1 MKGATLAHGVAFGL
15 FGGLSGAH
23 APGGVAGSLLGAVI
37 ASLGG
42 LALMGVLKGLLGA
55 VNRGRVADSAVVTR
69 SVDDAFLLLL
79 PYALLAVLA
88 EGMFGW
94 SAVQAFSAAGLM
106 SAAGL
111 AGGGM
116 LAHGGRP
123 LPNLL
128 VATVAGALSSSA
140 WMTLASLAGGLR

>member
-1 MKGATLAHGVAFGL
+1 MKGATLAYGIAFGV

-23 APGGVAGSLLGAVI
+23 APGGVIGSALGAVI
-37 ASLGG
+37 ATLGG
-42 LALMGVLKGLLGA
+42 LAVVGLLKGLLG
-55 VNRGRVADSAVVTR
+55 VINRGRVTDPAIVAR
-69 SVDDAFLLLL
+69 AVDDAFLLLL
-79 PYALLAVLA
+79 PYALLAALA

-111 AGGGM
+111 AGGGVI
-116 LAHGGRP
+116 AHGGRP

-128 VATVAGALSSSA
+128 LPALLMLAVTAG
-140 WMTLASLAGGLR
+140 WMLLAGFAGSIR

>member
-1 MKGATLAHGVAFGL
+1 MKAATLTHGIAFGL

-23 APGGVAGSLLGAVI
+23 APGGLPGSLLGAVI
-37 ASLGG
+37 ATLGG
-42 LALMGVLKGLLGA
+42 LALVGVLKGVLGA
-55 VNRGRVADSAVVTR
+55 VNRGRLADAAVVTR

-79 PYALLAVLA
+79 PYALLAALA
-88 EGMFGW
+88 EGVFGW

-111 AGGGM
+111 AGGG
-116 LAHGGRP
+116 AIAQGGRP

-128 VATVAGALSSSA
+128 LPALLVLPVTAG
-140 WMTLASLAGGLR
+140 WMALASLAGGLR

>member
-1 MKGATLAHGVAFGL
+1 MKGATLASGIAFGVL
-15 FGGLSGAH
+15 GGLSGAH
-23 APGGVAGSLLGAVI
+23 APGGAIGSLLGAVI
-37 ASLGG
+37 ATLGG
-42 LALMGVLKGLLGA
+42 FAMVGFLKGLLGV
-55 VNRGRVADSAVVTR
+55 VNRGRVADPAVVAR
-69 SVDDAFLLLL
+69 AVDDAFLLLL
-79 PYALLAVLA
+79 PYALLAALA

-128 VATVAGALSSSA
+128 VATVAGALASSA

>member
-1 MKGATLAHGVAFGL
+1 MKGATLAHGIAFGL

-23 APGGVAGSLLGAVI
+23 APGGGAGSLLGAVI
-37 ASLGG
+37 ATLGG
-42 LALMGVLKGLLGA
+42 LAAVGFLKGLLGA
-55 VNRGRVADSAVVTR
+55 VNRGRVTDPTVVTR
-69 SVDDAFLLLL
+69 AVDDAFLLLL
-79 PYALLAVLA
+79 PYALLAALA
-88 EGMFGW
+88 EGVFGW

-128 VATVAGALSSSA
+128 LPALLMLAVSAG
-140 WMTLASLAGGLR
+140 WMLLVSIAGNIR